1 MLFTSP
7 EDMIIGHSV
16 TLQHRKEVT
25 SASAARKLR
34 TVNKLVSST
43 MDYEPTKVLYV
54 FLFLSKFFSRPV
66 IMI

>member
-1 MLFTSP
+1 
-7 EDMIIGHSV
+7 MIIGHSV

-25 SASAARKLR
+25 IASAARKLR

-43 MDYEPTKVLYV
+43 MDYEPAKVVYV
-54 FLFLSKFFSRPV
+54 FLSFSIFFEFFSRPINYV